1 MIDNYLEELR
11 RRLPRALDR
20 GRFVAEAEAH
30 LRALAEEHGEEEAL
44 RRFGSVRLVVARVA
58 PELAARVSARSSR
71 IVLGA
76 ALLFVLPFYVIP
88 ERTFPPAPRPV
99 PLEIAWEHTGALGAF
114 VVAFLAAVSATALRG
129 RWRLGPVS
137 VAVAGLLTSLL
148 LSAWVD
154 AEWPD
159 YVPGS
164 PGQIV
169 WGVLVPLE
177 LALAIAATAAWAR
190 SAHASR
196 AAARL

>member
-1 MIDNYLEELR
+1 VIDNYLEELR
-11 RRLPRALDR
+11 RRLPRALAG

-30 LRALAEEHGEEEAL
+30 LRALAEEHGDEEAL

-76 ALLFVLPFYVIP
+76 TLLFVLPFYLIP
-88 ERTFPPAPRPV
+88 EHMFPPAARPV
-99 PLEIAWEHTGALGAF
+99 PPEIAWEHSGALGAF
-114 VVAFLAAVSATALRG
+114 ALAFSAAVSATAFRG
-129 RWRLGPVS
+129 RWRVGLLA

-154 AEWPD
+154 AEWPA

-164 PGQIV
+164 SSQV
-169 WGVLVPLE
+169 MWGVLVALE
-177 LALAIAATAAWAR
+177 LGLVIAATAAWAR
-190 SAHASR
+190 IAAASR
-196 AAARL
+196 AVARV

>member
-11 RRLPRALDR
+11 RRLPRALA
-20 GRFVAEAEAH
+20 GERFVAEAEAH

-58 PELAARVSARSSR
+58 PELAAGVSARSSR

-76 ALLFVLPFYVIP
+76 ALLFVLPLYVIP
-88 ERTFPPAPRPV
+88 EHTFPPAPRPV
-99 PLEIAWEHTGALGAF
+99 PVEIAWEHTGALGAF
-114 VVAFLAAVSATALRG
+114 VLAFVAAASATALRG
-129 RWRLGPVS
+129 RLRVGLLS
-137 VAVAGLLTSLL
+137 VAVAGLLTSLV
-148 LSAWVD
+148 LSMWVD
-154 AEWPD
+154 AKWPD

-164 PGQIV
+164 AGEIV

-177 LALAIAATAAWAR
+177 LALLIAATGAWAR
-190 SAHASR
+190 IPHASR